1 MRGRTES
8 WLGGARCARQKGQRS
23 GMLLLSFRACS
34 VFLRCHCVRFLS
46 ALSLIAQEDC
56 PQVNRSLRSRTRPSR
71 AVAAA
76 GVIALGATLLGTAGT
91 AHAVPDVDHE
101 DSAHSA
107 APAPRGEAPDH
118 LENPLDEKRV
128 ALKQEAHSRLI
139 TGQAR
144 PRSQNGSEVVELD
157 DGEFA
162 EVATV
167 GTDRIFTI
175 LVEFGDEIHP
185 EFGGDPGPLANRIE
199 EPDRAVD
206 NTTIWQ
212 PDFSREHFEELYFGD
227 DPDRDSVKQYFENQS
242 SGRYSIEG
250 HVTDW
255 VKVDYNE
262 ARYGNTACGSNVCR
276 SVWEVVSDGVD
287 AWYDDQLARGL
298 TTAEIE
304 AILAEYDVKDRYD
317 HNNNGNFNEP
327 DGYIDHFQIV
337 HAGEDASAGGG
348 AQGDDAIWAHR
359 WFAFYDQAGQVGP
372 EGNLA
377 GGTRIGETDF
387 WVGDYTI
394 QPENGGVG
402 VFAHEFAH
410 DLGLPDLYDT
420 AGGENGTTFWSAM
433 SSGSWLGYGDGTIGA
448 VPNEMG
454 AWEKLQLGW
463 LDYATAKA
471 ATSSVHR
478 IGSAGLTYP
487 EGERKPLK
495 GKQALIVELPEKEVT
510 REVVAPAQGASQWWS
525 GSGNGLE
532 NTLTRT
538 VDLTGAES
546 AALELTGWW
555 EIEED
560 YDFLYVE
567 ARAAGGSWTALD
579 GTADGAAVPRDGAGR
594 PALHGV
600 SGGHADLVYPLDDFA
615 GAPVELRFRYLTDV
629 AVADT
634 GFTADA
640 ITVTADGETVFSD
653 DAENGEGDWAVAG
666 FSLIGGSITSS
677 HEQFYIVENRQYTG
691 YDRTL
696 ERGPY
701 NFGFLDTRPD
711 WVEHFSFQPGMLV
724 WLWDTSQDDNNTSV
738 HPGQG
743 LILPVDAHAKPDRWA
758 DGGIMRNRFQSR
770 DATFSWRPT
779 ERLTIHANG
788 APTTLRAKP
797 GNPVFDDRRGTYW
810 YEENPGNSVIVPD
823 TNTRISILTELPF
836 DDAITV
842 RVSASR

>member
-1 MRGRTES
+1 M
-8 WLGGARCARQKGQRS
+8 
-23 GMLLLSFRACS
+23 
-34 VFLRCHCVRFLS
+34 
-46 ALSLIAQEDC
+46 
-56 PQVNRSLRSRTRPSR
+56 NRSLRSKRSSR
-71 AVAAA
+71 VIASA
-76 GVIALGATLLGTAGT
+76 GAIALGATLLGTAGA
-91 AHAVPDVDHE
+91 AHAVPTVDAE
-101 DSAHSA
+101 DGAPTTA
-107 APAPRGEAPDH
+107 APRMADHADH
-118 LENPLDEKRV
+118 LENPLGEKRV
-128 ALKQEAHSRLI
+128 ALKQEAHSQLI

-144 PRSQNGSEVVELD
+144 PRSQNGSEVVELS
-157 DGEFA
+157 DGQFA
-162 EVATV
+162 EVATT

-185 EFGGDPGPLANRIE
+185 EYGGDPGPLANQIE
-199 EPDRAVD
+199 EPDRSVD

-212 PDFSREHFEELYFGD
+212 SDFSQAHFEDLYFGD
-227 DPDRDSVKQYFENQS
+227 DPDQESVKKYFENQS

-262 ARYGNTACGSNVCR
+262 ARYGNSACGSNVCR

-287 AWYDDQLARGL
+287 AWYEDQLARGL
-298 TTAEIE
+298 SHEEVE
-304 AILAEYDVKDRYD
+304 AILSEYDIKDRYD
-317 HNNNGNFNEP
+317 YNGNGDFNEP

-359 WFAFYDQAGQVGP
+359 WFAFYDLAGQAGP

-377 GGTRIGETDF
+377 GGTRIGETDY

-433 SSGSWLGYGDGTIGA
+433 SSGSWLGLGDGTIGA
-448 VPNEMG
+448 LPNEMG

-463 LDYATAKA
+463 LDYTTAKA
-471 ATSSVHR
+471 AKTSVHR
-478 IGSAGLTYP
+478 IGSAGLEYP
-487 EGERKPLK
+487 EGRNSALK
-495 GKQALIVELPEKEVT
+495 GRQALIVELPEKEVT
-510 REVVAPAQGASQWWS
+510 NEIVAPAQGDLQWYS
-525 GSGNGLE
+525 GSGNSLE
-532 NTLTRT
+532 NTLTRE
-538 VDLTGAES
+538 VDLTGATTAS
-546 AALELTGWW
+546 LELTGWW
-555 EIEED
+555 QIEED

-567 ARAAGGSWTALD
+567 ARAGGAGQWTALD
-579 GTADGAAVPRDGAGR
+579 GTADGDSVPRDGADR
-594 PALHGV
+594 PALHGA
-600 SGGHADLVYPLDDFA
+600 SDGHAALVYPLDEFA
-615 GAPVELRFRYLTDV
+615 GDTVELRFRYLTDV

-634 GFTADA
+634 GFTADE
-640 ITVTADGETVFSD
+640 ITVTADGEAVFED
-653 DAENGEGDWAVAG
+653 DAENGEGDWAVKG
-666 FSLIGGSITSS
+666 FSLIGESITSS

-701 NFGFLDTRPD
+701 NFGFLNTRPD
-711 WVEHFSFQPGMLV
+711 WVEHFSFQTGMLV
-724 WLWDTSQDDNNTSV
+724 WLWDTSQTDNNTSS

-758 DGGIMRNRFQSR
+758 DGTVMRNRFQSR
-770 DATFSWRPT
+770 DATFSWKPT
-779 ERLTIHANG
+779 ERLTIHQNG
-788 APTTLRAKP
+788 VPTTLRAKP

-810 YEENPGNSVIVPD
+810 YEENPGNSVQVPD
-823 TNTRISILTELPF
+823 TNTRITVLTELPF
-836 DDAITV
+836 DGAISV
-842 RVSASR
+842 LVSPSR